1 MLDTWFS
8 SALWPFSTLGWPEQT
23 ADLRRFYPTD
33 LLITGFDIIFFWVAR
48 MMMMGVKFMGE
59 VPFRTVYIHGLIRD
73 EQGQK
78 MSKSKGNV
86 IDPLEI
92 MGQYGTDAV
101 RFTLAIMA
109 MPGSDLP
116 FKLDR
121 MVGYRAFANK
131 IWNAARFLLMKLPAD
146 LPPVEEADIHALLE
160 EDGDV
165 LRVYDRWILHR
176 YQEVAGTVN
185 RALDEFLFHEA
196 ADALYH
202 FFWHEFCDWYIEL
215 AKAPL
220 AGDDE
225 RRRSATARILLFVLE
240 RSLRLMHPFMPF
252 ITEEIWQRLP
262 HPGPSVMVA
271 PFPEADPALAA
282 PATVAEME
290 FFQDIVTALRNIR
303 SENNVQPGAHLPA
316 GFLPPDEAA
325 AGRLRTFSEEIR
337 ALAGLREITLRDQP
351 AAEAGLLKGL
361 CRGVAVDLHPGTL
374 ADPESEKARLAK
386 EIRKLE
392 EELAKLESKMIN
404 PEFLAKAPA
413 AVVEKNRVKHEEI
426 LAKLAGHRAALA
438 GLGAG
443 A

>member
-1 MLDTWFS
+1 
-8 SALWPFSTLGWPEQT
+8 
-23 ADLRRFYPTD
+23 
-33 LLITGFDIIFFWVAR
+33 
-48 MMMMGVKFMGE
+48 
-59 VPFRTVYIHGLIRD
+59 
-73 EQGQK
+73 
-78 MSKSKGNV
+78 
-86 IDPLEI
+86 
-92 MGQYGTDAV
+92 
-101 RFTLAIMA
+101 
-109 MPGSDLP
+109 
-116 FKLDR
+116 
-121 MVGYRAFANK
+121 
-131 IWNAARFLLMKLPAD
+131 
-146 LPPVEEADIHALLE
+146 
-160 EDGDV
+160 
-165 LRVYDRWILHR
+165 
-176 YQEVAGTVN
+176 
-185 RALDEFLFHEA
+185 
-196 ADALYH
+196 
-202 FFWHEFCDWYIEL
+202 
-215 AKAPL
+215 
-220 AGDDE
+220 
-225 RRRSATARILLFVLE
+225 
-240 RSLRLMHPFMPF
+240 MHPFMPF

-262 HPGPSVMVA
+262 HPGPSVMTA

-282 PATVAEME
+282 PETVAEME

-303 SENNVQPGAHLPA
+303 SENNVQPGAQLPA

-325 AGRLRTFSEEIR
+325 AGRLRLFAEEIR

-392 EELAKLESKMIN
+392 EELTKLESKMNN